1 MKKQTVKLPA
11 ENSGTARNY
20 DGEKETHNVM
30 HVIAA
35 TRDGMRQI
43 ITCRFYSARSRG
55 SSVHYC
61 SVWFTGKAS
70 RYGSGTGKAGGW
82 GYHKDSAAL
91 DAALRAAGVTLGHP
105 IAGVGPSAMRGTLRA
120 LAAALGYRKTF
131 IVEQ

>member
-1 MKKQTVKLPA
+1 MKKQTAKLPA
-11 ENSGTARNY
+11 ENIETARNY
-20 DGEKETHNVM
+20 SSEKETHNVM
-30 HVIAA
+30 HVVAA

-55 SSVHYC
+55 ASVHHC

-70 RYGSGTGKAGGW
+70 RYGSGTGKAGGY

-91 DAALRAAGVTLGHP
+91 AAALLAAGVTLGYS
-105 IAGVGPSAMRGTLRA
+105 ISGVGNSAMRDALRA

>member
-1 MKKQTVKLPA
+1 MKKQTAKLPA
-11 ENSGTARNY
+11 ENIETARSY
-20 DGEKETHNVM
+20 GSEKETHNIM

-43 ITCRFYSARSRG
+43 ITCRFYSGRSRG

-91 DAALRAAGVTLGHP
+91 DAALRAAGVELGYS
-105 IAGVGPSAMRGTLRA
+105 ISGVGDSAMRDALRA
-120 LAAALGYRKTF
+120 LAAALGYRKAI